1 MDINKSKQIRDSF
14 ETLEVEESR
23 FVDNQMFVAAQIQNG
38 LERKGWSQNKLSR
51 ESGLN
56 ENVIRQIIA
65 GEGNPTLKTIS
76 AIEQALSEEVI
87 VAPDFFMEELE
98 EKGVIISESNYMDFS
113 FRYTEELSSSMFA
126 EGAEYSFEFNKKNR
140 DQVEYIPSD
149 NMHLLPKAS

>member
-1 MDINKSKQIRDSF
+1 MDMNKSKQIRDSF
-14 ETLEVEESR
+14 EALELEESR

-38 LERKGWSQNKLSR
+38 LERKGWTQKKLSR

-76 AIEQALSEEVI
+76 AIEQALNEEVI

-98 EKGVIISESNYMDFS
+98 EKGIIISESNYMDFS
-113 FRYTEELSSSMFA
+113 FGVSEEFTDSMFT
-126 EGAEYSFEFNKKNR
+126 EGVEYSFEFNKKNN
-140 DQVEYIPSD
+140 DEVEYSPSN
-149 NMHLLPKAS
+149 NMYPLPKAS